1 MTSNRI
7 TLLVM
12 IVVLLMNACKQD
24 KEPTP
29 QQPAKEEPKK
39 SCLLE
44 RIVNQDGMV
53 STEVEFNNQGK
64 EVKST
69 YFRSVSGKA
78 EVSHYVNFEY
88 DGSGRITRIN
98 QYGKDADA
106 FYGGAVLDLPDYLT
120 IVPEYDPAGKVLRMR
135 AFTVSGLTTT
145 AFRSIEYTYNGQGQ
159 LLQATTDKGGY
170 RRFEYDTNGDIAKV
184 YYKGEQVTSKEYLG
198 ADFPG
203 YDDKSYML
211 VNNKAR
217 NLYVLYYG
225 TPFTNHNI
233 TTAHYYREDGALIF
247 TDKATY
253 EYNEGGL
260 PVKKVNV
267 RIRNNVSDAPNS
279 AAFQYKC
286 Q

>member
-7 TLLVM
+7 AFLVM
-12 IVVLLMNACKQD
+12 IIVLLMNACKQEQ
-24 KEPTP
+24 EPAP
-29 QQPAKEEPKK
+29 QQPAREEPKT

-44 RIVNQDGMV
+44 RVINQDGIV
-53 STEVEFNNQGK
+53 STQAEFDNQGR

-69 YFRSVSGKA
+69 YFKSVSGKA

-106 FYGGAVLDLPDYLT
+106 FYGGAALDLPDYLA
-120 IVPEYDPAGKVLRMR
+120 IVPEYDPAGKVIRMK
-135 AFTVSGLTTT
+135 ASIVSGSTTS
-145 AFRSIEYTYNGQGQ
+145 AFRSVEYTYNGQGQ
-159 LLQATTDKGGY
+159 LSQATTDKGGY
-170 RRFEYDTNGDIAKV
+170 RRLEYDANGDIAKV
-184 YYKGEQVTSKEYLG
+184 YYKGEQVSSKEYLG
-198 ADFPG
+198 AAFPG
-203 YDDKSYML
+203 YDDKNYTL

-225 TPFTNHNI
+225 TPFTHHNI
-233 TTAHYYREDGALIF
+233 TTAHYYREDGTLIF

-253 EYNEGGL
+253 EYNEGGF
-260 PVKKVNV
+260 PIKKVNV
-267 RIRNNVSDAPNS
+267 RIRNNVSDAPVTG
-279 AAFQYKC
+279 AFEYTC